1 MKLLQYLK
9 KGLII
14 DMNSN
19 KRFFDRFTIFELV
32 AIAVVAALGVA
43 TKPIVVPLVHI
54 ITGPL
59 FIPGGAIAGGFYM
72 LWIVL
77 GIGFVKKTWTGTFIG
92 LVQGLLVIA
101 TGAIG
106 SHGVMSLFSYTLPG
120 AAADLVF
127 LFSRN
132 KSYNLIHFM
141 LGCMAAN
148 IIGTIISNLLFFRL
162 PAEMLLLLISG
173 AALSGALGGV
183 IAWNLL
189 KALDKLGLNL

>member
-1 MKLLQYLK
+1 M
-9 KGLII
+9 I
-14 DMNSN
+14 DLSSN
-19 KRFFDRFTIFELV
+19 KRFFDRYTIFELV

-72 LWIVL
+72 LWIIL
-77 GIGFVKKTWTGTFIG
+77 GIGFVKKTWTGTLIG
-92 LVQGLLVIA
+92 LVQGLIVVA
-101 TGAIG
+101 TGVIG
-106 SHGVMSLFSYTLPG
+106 SHGVLSIFSYTLPG
-120 AAADLVF
+120 VVADLVF
-127 LFSRN
+127 MFSRN

-148 IIGTIISNLLFFRL
+148 ITGTIISNLLFFRL